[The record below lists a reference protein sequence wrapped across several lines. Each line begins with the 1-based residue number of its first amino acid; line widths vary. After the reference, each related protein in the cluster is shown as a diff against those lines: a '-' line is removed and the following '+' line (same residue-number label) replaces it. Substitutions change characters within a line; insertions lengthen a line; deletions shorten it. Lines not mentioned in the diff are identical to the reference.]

1 MTSLTSTRVTA
12 VAGTKAP
19 GAPRSSAQARRA
31 RERAAAASLL
41 VALVVLALKALAWWS
56 TGSVTLLSD
65 AAESIV
71 NVTAAL
77 SLMFALR
84 LAARGPDYQHPY
96 GHQKAEY
103 LSSVFEATLI
113 LLAAGA
119 IAVSAVERLFA
130 PQPLE
135 RVTFG
140 LTLAMIATL
149 LNALLAAYLIERG
162 RTLRS
167 PALTANGRHVR
178 TDVWSSLA
186 AFTGL
191 ALAVASG
198 WLLLDP
204 LLAIAVAVHVAR
216 EGVLILTNNLSK
228 LMDERLPAAEEQ
240 VILDA
245 LREHPQ
251 VLGFHRLRTRR
262 SGRARFAE
270 VDVFVDPRMSVRAAH
285 EVIGA
290 VENRVHAQLEEL
302 VTTLHVEPF
311 VAGER
316 EGERMPA
323 DEFEPPAD
331 R

>member
-1 MTSLTSTRVTA
+1 
-12 VAGTKAP
+12 VAATKP
-19 GAPRSSAQARRA
+19 SAPRGTQASRARRA
-31 RERAAAASLL
+31 RNRAALVSL
-41 VALVVLALKALAWWS
+41 VAALTVLLLKGLAWWS

-77 SLMFALR
+77 SMLVAIR
-84 LAARGPDYQHPY
+84 LAARGPDFEHPY

-119 IAVSAVERLFA
+119 IALSAVERFLN

-135 RVTFG
+135 RLALG
-140 LTLAMIATL
+140 LAFAAAATV
-149 LNALLAAYLIERG
+149 LNAVLAAYLLERG
-162 RTLRS
+162 RRLRS
-167 PALTANGRHVR
+167 PALVANARHVR

-186 AFTGL
+186 VFAGLGLVVATG
-191 ALAVASG
+191 
-198 WLLLDP
+198 WMRLDP
-204 LLAIAVAVHVAR
+204 LLALLVAVQVAR

-228 LMDERLPAAEEQ
+228 LMDERLPASEER

-245 LREHPQ
+245 LRAHPK

-270 VDVFVDPRMSVRAAH
+270 IDLFVDPRMTVQAAH
-285 EVIGA
+285 EVVGE
-290 VENRVHAQLEEL
+290 VEASVHAQLEEL

-323 DEFEPPAD
+323 EEFPSD
-331 R
+331 